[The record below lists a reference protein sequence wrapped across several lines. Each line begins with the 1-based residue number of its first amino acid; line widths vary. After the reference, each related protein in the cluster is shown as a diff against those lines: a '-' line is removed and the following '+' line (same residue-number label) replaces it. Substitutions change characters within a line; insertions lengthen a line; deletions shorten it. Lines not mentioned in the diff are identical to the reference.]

1 MIAAIAVVIP
11 ACDEQRLIGDCLDSI
26 RCAAQHPAVLAL
38 PVTVVVAADSC
49 RDRTVPAARRHGAR
63 VLEVRCRSA
72 GAARVLGTAYA
83 LDLVRA
89 DRPALGAEQVWLAH
103 TDADTQVPESW
114 LADQLAH
121 AAAGADA
128 VAGLVQVRDWS
139 GHTATTAVRFL
150 HHYDRRRSTA
160 QGRADVQWRPGR
172 LHPHVHG
179 ANLGVRADA
188 YLSVGGFPSLAVG
201 EDHALVAALEQ
212 AHFLVRASFDAPV
225 TTSARRDPRSPGGF
239 GHFLLDLETRTTQPQ
254 D

>member
-1 MIAAIAVVIP
+1 MISAIAVIVP
-11 ACDEQRLIGDCLDSI
+11 ARDEQRLIGDCLDSI
-26 RCAAQHPAVLAL
+26 GRAAQHPVVLAL

-49 RDRTVPAARRHGAR
+49 RDRTVPAGRRHGAQ
-63 VLEVRCRSA
+63 VLEVECRSA
-72 GAARVLGTAYA
+72 GAARALGTAYA

-89 DRPALGAEQVWLAH
+89 DQPALAAEQVWLAH

-121 AAAGADA
+121 ATAGAHA

-139 GHTATTAVRFL
+139 EHTATTAVRFL
-150 HHYDRRRSTA
+150 HHYDRRAQAALGSPDVPRRS
-160 QGRADVQWRPGR
+160 GRS
-172 LHPHVHG
+172 HPHVHG

-188 YLSVGGFPSLAVG
+188 YQAVGGFPAVAVG
-201 EDHALVAALEQ
+201 EDHALVTALEL
-212 AHFLVRASFDAPV
+212 AHYRVHASADAPV
-225 TTSARRDPRSPGGF
+225 TTSARRDPRAPGGF